1 MHRYMHACVT
11 VVRIVSMTWPEYV
24 RRVSRGDNQV
34 AIEART
40 SIDQGTVSRWLRGK
54 TTPSPAQAAKF
65 AQSYDGNVLEAFV
78 AAGFLTAEE
87 AGIPPAAPQ
96 GFAAII
102 DADPD
107 LSPEAKV
114 HIKDQYGLLKAASA
128 QSRAIRLCEQI
139 LRNGKLDEET
149 RRQLLATIDIGVA
162 HVQPVSE
169 ASDHADVLVPSPEQN
184 VAMKGAVQ
192 TSQEV
197 DRAARRA
204 TGHESDEGEPEF
216 YADAPGSEHGA

>member
-1 MHRYMHACVT
+1 
-11 VVRIVSMTWPEYV
+11 MTWPEYV

-65 AQSYDGNVLEAFV
+65 AQGYDGNVLEAFV

-96 GFAAII
+96 GFAAMV

-107 LSPEAKV
+107 LSPEAKI
-114 HIKDQYGLLKAASA
+114 HIKNQYGLLKAASA
-128 QSRAIRLCEQI
+128 QSRAMQLCTQI
-139 LRNGKLDEET
+139 LRNGKLDDET
-149 RRQLLATIDIGVA
+149 RRQLLATLDGQVA
-162 HVQPVSE
+162 HLE
-169 ASDHADVLVPSPEQN
+169 
-184 VAMKGAVQ
+184 
-192 TSQEV
+192 TSHEV
-197 DRAARRA
+197 NRAARTA
-204 TGHESDEGEPEF
+204 TGHESDEAEPEF
-216 YADAPGSEHGA
+216 YADAPGPEHGA

>member
-1 MHRYMHACVT
+1 MHQTICMQRCDMQGNMGRCMHACVT
-11 VVRIVSMTWPEYV
+11 AGTIPHMTWPEYV
-24 RRVSRGDNQV
+24 RRLSRGDNQV

-96 GFAAII
+96 GFAAMI

-114 HIKDQYGLLKAASA
+114 HIKDQYGLLKTASA
-128 QSRAIRLCEQI
+128 QSRAILLCEQI
-139 LRNGKLDEET
+139 LRNGKLDDET
-149 RRQLLATIDIGVA
+149 RQQVLATLGA
-162 HVQPVSE
+162 QALTQPAASE
-169 ASDHADVLVPSPEQN
+169 
-184 VAMKGAVQ
+184 G
-192 TSQEV
+192 
-197 DRAARRA
+197 
-204 TGHESDEGEPEF
+204 
-216 YADAPGSEHGA
+216 

>member
-1 MHRYMHACVT
+1 
-11 VVRIVSMTWPEYV
+11 MTWPEYV

-96 GFAAII
+96 GFAAMI

-149 RRQLLATIDIGVA
+149 RRQLLATLDLQVA
-162 HVQPVSE
+162 HV
-169 ASDHADVLVPSPEQN
+169 VPSPEQS
-184 VAMKGAVQ
+184 VAMTGAVR
-192 TSQEV
+192 TSQQV

-216 YADAPGSEHGA
+216 DADAPGPEHGA

>member
-1 MHRYMHACVT
+1 MHACVT
-11 VVRIVSMTWPEYV
+11 VVRIVPMTWPEYV

-54 TTPSPAQAAKF
+54 TTPSPGQAAKF

-78 AAGFLTAEE
+78 AAGFLTADE

-96 GFAAII
+96 GFAAMI

-107 LSPEAKV
+107 LSPEAKI

-149 RRQLLATIDIGVA
+149 RRQLLATLDVGVA
-162 HVQPVSE
+162 HV
-169 ASDHADVLVPSPEQN
+169 VPSLEQS
-184 VAMKGAVQ
+184 MTGAAR

-216 YADAPGSEHGA
+216 DADAPGPEHGA

>member
-139 LRNGKLDEET
+139 LRNGKFDEET
-149 RRQLLATIDIGVA
+149 RRQLLATLDLQVA
-162 HVQPVSE
+162 HV
-169 ASDHADVLVPSPEQN
+169 VPSPEQS
-184 VAMKGAVQ
+184 VAMTGAVR
-192 TSQEV
+192 TSQQV

-216 YADAPGSEHGA
+216 DADAPGSEHGA

>member
-1 MHRYMHACVT
+1 M
-11 VVRIVSMTWPEYV
+11 SWPEYV

-65 AQSYDGNVLEAFV
+65 AQGYDGNVLEAFV

-96 GFAAII
+96 GFGAMV

-114 HIKDQYGLLKAASA
+114 HIKNQYRLLKTASA
-128 QSRAIRLCEQI
+128 QSRALQLCGQI
-139 LRNGKLDEET
+139 LRNGKLDDET
-149 RRQLLATIDIGVA
+149 RRQLLATLDGQVA
-162 HVQPVSE
+162 HLQPVSE
-169 ASDHADVLVPSPEQN
+169 AS
-184 VAMKGAVQ
+184 
-192 TSQEV
+192 EV
-197 DRAARRA
+197 SRAARTA
-204 TGHESDEGEPEF
+204 TGHESDEAEPEF
-216 YADAPGSEHGA
+216 YADAPGPEHGA

>member
-1 MHRYMHACVT
+1 
-11 VVRIVSMTWPEYV
+11 MTWPEYV

-65 AQSYDGNVLEAFV
+65 AQSYEGNVLEAFV
-78 AAGFLTAEE
+78 EAGFLTPEE

-96 GFAAII
+96 GFATVV

-107 LSPEAKV
+107 LSPEAKL
-114 HIKDQYGLLKAASA
+114 HIKSQYGLLKAASA

-139 LRNGKLDEET
+139 LRNGKLDDET
-149 RRQLLATIDIGVA
+149 RRQLLATLDAGVPPL
-162 HVQPVSE
+162 QPVAE
-169 ASDHADVLVPSPEQN
+169 ASDRATPLAPGAERNADLRSAAQTSPEVN
-184 VAMKGAVQ
+184 
-192 TSQEV
+192 
-197 DRAARRA
+197 RAARAA
-204 TGHESDEGEPEF
+204 TGHESDEAGPEF
-216 YADAPGSEHGA
+216 YADAPGPEHGA

>member
-1 MHRYMHACVT
+1 
-11 VVRIVSMTWPEYV
+11 MTWPEYV
-24 RRVSRGDNQV
+24 RRLSRGDNQV

-96 GFAAII
+96 GFAAMI

-128 QSRAIRLCEQI
+128 QSRAILLCEQI
-139 LRNGKLDEET
+139 LRNGKLDDET
-149 RRQLLATIDIGVA
+149 RQQVLATLGGQA
-162 HVQPVSE
+162 LTQPAASEGAAKASFEVS
-169 ASDHADVLVPSPEQN
+169 
-184 VAMKGAVQ
+184 K
-192 TSQEV
+192 
-197 DRAARRA
+197 AARGA
-204 TGHESDEGEPEF
+204 TGHESDEAEPEF
-216 YADAPGSEHGA
+216 HADAPGPEHGA

>member
-1 MHRYMHACVT
+1 
-11 VVRIVSMTWPEYV
+11 MTWPGYV
-24 RRVSRGDNQV
+24 RRLSRGDNQV

-54 TTPSPAQAAKF
+54 TSPSPAQAAKF

-96 GFAAII
+96 GFAAMI

-128 QSRAIRLCEQI
+128 QSRAILLCEQI

-149 RRQLLATIDIGVA
+149 RRQLLATIDLQAA
-162 HVQPVSE
+162 HV
-169 ASDHADVLVPSPEQN
+169 VPSPERS
-184 VAMKGAVQ
+184 VAMTGAVR
-192 TSQEV
+192 TSQQV

-216 YADAPGSEHGA
+216 DADAPGPEHGA

>member
-1 MHRYMHACVT
+1 MHACVT
-11 VVRIVSMTWPEYV
+11 VVRIVGMTWPEYV

-96 GFAAII
+96 GFAAMI

-107 LSPEAKV
+107 LSPEAKI

-139 LRNGKLDEET
+139 LRNGKFDEET
-149 RRQLLATIDIGVA
+149 RRQLLATLGLQVA
-162 HVQPVSE
+162 HV
-169 ASDHADVLVPSPEQN
+169 VPSPEQS
-184 VAMKGAVQ
+184 VAMTGAVR
-192 TSQEV
+192 TSQQV

-216 YADAPGSEHGA
+216 DADAPGPEQGA